1 MAMQNVRIN
10 EAGSPVARRKRPCVS
25 SGAEE
30 TKESE
35 DDPLILELCLEQTN
49 LTRHD
54 FYDIKKMGDE
64 LAPGSKAGPPLE
76 HTISAEKLT
85 TTYKLPFKFNE
96 KNGMMKVYKNGK
108 WKHCCQ
114 YCPKTANYPDENG
127 NLRRLCAAHAR
138 EVGSYEV
145 HNPCQKCPPGKKVQA
160 NYPDENGNICLCATH
175 ATEVGSH
182 EVQNPCQKCPP
193 GKKVQANYPDENGNI
208 CLCATHATE
217 VGSHKVLNPCQKCP
231 PGKKIQAAYPDEN
244 GNICLCATHA
254 REVGSYEVHNPC
266 QKCPPGKKIQAHYP
280 DENGNI
286 CLCATHARDVGSYEV
301 HNPCQKCPPGKKVQ
315 ANYPDEN
322 GNICLCARHAVLAGT
337 HVESKSGGSVIACKC
352 FDRWER
358 LTGERIG
365 HRIRYIAAIGGSR
378 AEGREITGLIP
389 NSKLQPDGYQEE
401 TKTVWLFHGNYFHGY
416 PPDHPKHETR
426 GIGGKW
432 GPDLYKKI
440 MEDMALYARRGY
452 TVRYVWEHEY
462 SETTRAKCPVSL
474 RNVVHTLKDE
484 EA

>member
-10 EAGSPVARRKRPCVS
+10 EAGSPVGRKKRPCVS

-96 KNGMMKVYKNGK
+96 KNRMMKVYKNGK
-108 WKHCCQ
+108 WKPCCQ
-114 YCPKTANYPDENG
+114 YCLKTPHHPDENG
-127 NLRRLCAAHAR
+127 NLRRLCATHAR
-138 EVGSYEV
+138 EVGS
-145 HNPCQKCPPGKKVQA
+145 HQ
-160 NYPDENGNICLCATH
+160 
-175 ATEVGSH
+175 
-182 EVQNPCQKCPP
+182 
-193 GKKVQANYPDENGNI
+193 
-208 CLCATHATE
+208 
-217 VGSHKVLNPCQKCP
+217 VLNPCQKCP
-231 PGKKIQAAYPDEN
+231 PGKKVEANYPDEN

-266 QKCPPGKKIQAHYP
+266 RDCPPGKKLEAKYP
-280 DENGNI
+280 DENGNL
-286 CLCATHARDVGSYEV
+286 CLCATHAREVGSYV
-301 HNPCQKCPPGKKVQ
+301 VRNPCRDCPPGKKVE
-315 ANYPDEN
+315 ANYQDEN
-322 GNICLCARHAVLAGT
+322 GILNRLCSRHAVLAGT
-337 HVESKSGGSVIACKC
+337 HVESKSGASVIACKC

-365 HRIRYIAAIGGSR
+365 HRVRYIAAIGGSR

-401 TKTVWLFHGNYFHGY
+401 TKTVWLYHGNYFHGY

-432 GPDLYKKI
+432 GPDLYKKT
-440 MEDMALYARRGY
+440 MEDMALYARHGY
-452 TVRYVWEHEY
+452 TVRYVWDHEY

-474 RNVVHTLKDE
+474 RNVVHTLNDE